1 MLLELYFGSPNIYQ
15 IPIRVNEDSK
25 SLVESI
31 FSTKKVKR
39 KTMRVV
45 ISKIQEHISNG
56 AVFDVRH
63 VTSKDQL
70 GDVLTK
76 KGVCS
81 EKILSVL
88 QTGKLQINPP
98 ISGRKT
104 TLL

>member
-1 MLLELYFGSPNIYQ
+1 MLPPLKTLN
-15 IPIRVNEDSK
+15 V
-25 SLVESI
+25 
-31 FSTKKVKR
+31 TKEVCSQKMKQNKER
-39 KTMRVV
+39 QKENYEVV

-88 QTGKLQINPP
+88 QTGKLQINPH
-98 ISGRKT
+98 ITGRKT